1 MFKKPV
7 TLSSTHKISGGD
19 RKKLRKQAPATPR
32 TPAYTTPYSRLS
44 LQKAFPGAAEEDLL
58 AVLPAK
64 DGELS
69 LGKVQS
75 SRTQIYLLD
84 EQPIFVDVSGKGDF
98 FPTVF
103 ALWRAPALLPAVTV
117 KHPAVTTY
125 VVGGADLMLPG
136 VDAAAGVPPVER
148 GAMVAILSPGN
159 PAPLAV
165 GEAAMA
171 ASDVAAAGGKGRFL
185 RAMHHYRD
193 CLWALPG
200 RDIVPNEGYYT
211 DGVGPIGGAQED
223 LTGLQEEEG
232 GEGGEGGADEASA
245 GAQVEGTAEGLAAVS
260 ISDGGEAVDGPA
272 DAGEDMDTLLQRA
285 FMQALHTSLEDSAL
299 PIQGGKLWSDHMLP
313 SRPPGSH
320 LDLKRS
326 SYKKLSKFLKS
337 RKDAGLVACKEDKK
351 TGETVVSKVM
361 RTQKDYLAFQPYDV
375 SETAAAAEPE
385 APAAA
390 PASSGG
396 DNSDA
401 IPPLLIEE
409 VFTTGS
415 QKEVGIIFA
424 AVVGPS
430 YKSGAYRAEQVAQ
443 IVQHS
448 P

>member
-1 MFKKPV
+1 MA
-7 TLSSTHKISGGD
+7 SGQGG
-19 RKKLRKQAPATPR
+19 RALTQRRAIGWR
-32 TPAYTTPYSRLS
+32 RS

-69 LGKVQS
+69 LGKVQVRAAAAMSWLAGPEIGGFPGRGPLSRPLPADPPGTSPRRQS

-211 DGVGPIGGAQED
+211 DGVGPIGGAQEVSSARQ
-223 LTGLQEEEG
+223 LGSARMARQYGTCMRHQLAWGGGGLHPKAAG
-232 GEGGEGGADEASA
+232 GG
-245 GAQVEGTAEGLAAVS
+245 
-260 ISDGGEAVDGPA
+260 
-272 DAGEDMDTLLQRA
+272 
-285 FMQALHTSLEDSAL
+285 H
-299 PIQGGKLWSDHMLP
+299 
-313 SRPPGSH
+313 
-320 LDLKRS
+320 
-326 SYKKLSKFLKS
+326 
-337 RKDAGLVACKEDKK
+337 
-351 TGETVVSKVM
+351 
-361 RTQKDYLAFQPYDV
+361 
-375 SETAAAAEPE
+375 
-385 APAAA
+385 AA
-390 PASSGG
+390 P
-396 DNSDA
+396 
-401 IPPLLIEE
+401 
-409 VFTTGS
+409 
-415 QKEVGIIFA
+415 
-424 AVVGPS
+424 
-430 YKSGAYRAEQVAQ
+430 
-443 IVQHS
+443 
-448 P
+448 